1 MRGGA
6 ERQADGAAR
15 ASAAAA
21 SDRRPLVAITMG
33 DPNGIGPEIVAATL
47 AAGVECRAIVV
58 ADPEVMR
65 AAARPSLELVVVD
78 RLDDARFEPGRIDVL
93 AAARVERHAWGEL
106 SEEAGR
112 AALACLTAAVRL
124 EVDAVVS
131 APLNKQALRL
141 AGMRQHDELELLAEL
156 TASADTALVG
166 VLPSLWTIAVTG
178 HVPLRAVADLITRE
192 RVLASVRR
200 LADLLAARSA
210 RPRIAVAGLNPH
222 AGEGG
227 QLGRQEIEHIA
238 PAVANARAQGI
249 DAIGPLPPDTVFPQ
263 AVAAGADGVVC
274 MYHDQAN
281 IARKLHD
288 RDGQATLYLGLPLP
302 VATTAH
308 GTAFDRAGTGTASP
322 ASLRAALETV
332 IALVAR

>member
-6 ERQADGAAR
+6 ERQAG
-15 ASAAAA
+15 
-21 SDRRPLVAITMG
+21 PLVAIAMG
-33 DPNGIGPEIVAATL
+33 DPNGIGPEIVVATL
-47 AAGVECRAIVV
+47 AAGVGCRPIVV
-58 ADPEVMR
+58 GDPDVIR
-65 AAARPSLELVVVD
+65 AAAAVVGASLDFVVVD
-78 RLDDARFEPGRIDVL
+78 GVDDARFEPGRVAVL

-106 SEEAGR
+106 SEDAGR
-112 AALACLTAAVRL
+112 AALACLTAAAWL

-141 AGMRQHDELELLAEL
+141 AGMRQDDELGLLAEL
-156 TASADTALVG
+156 TASAEPALVG

-178 HVPLRAVADLITRE
+178 HVPLRAVAELVTRE
-192 RVLASVRR
+192 RVLGSVRR
-200 LADLLAARSA
+200 LADALGASTP
-210 RPRIAVAGLNPH
+210 RPHIAVAGLNPH

-227 QLGRQEIEHIA
+227 QLGREEIDHIA
-238 PAVANARAQGI
+238 PAVADARAEGI

-263 AVAAGADGVVC
+263 ADAAGAHGVVC

-281 IARKLHD
+281 IARKLQG
-288 RDGQATLYLGLPLP
+288 RDGQATLYLGLPVP

-308 GTAFDRAGTGTASP
+308 GTAFDRAGTGSASP
-322 ASLRAALETV
+322 ASLRSALETL

>member
-1 MRGGA
+1 
-6 ERQADGAAR
+6 
-15 ASAAAA
+15 
-21 SDRRPLVAITMG
+21 MG
-33 DPNGIGPEIVAATL
+33 DPNGIGPEIVAAAL
-47 AAGVECRAIVV
+47 AAGVGCRPIVV
-58 ADPEVMR
+58 GDPEVMR
-65 AAARPSLELVVVD
+65 AAAAVVGATLELVVVD
-78 RLDDARFEPGRIDVL
+78 RLDDARFEPGRVDVL
-93 AAARVERHAWGEL
+93 APARVARHTCGEL
-106 SEEAGR
+106 TEEAGR

-156 TASADTALVG
+156 TACADPALIG

-178 HVPLRAVADLITRE
+178 HVPLRAVADLVTRE
-192 RVLASVRR
+192 RVLGSVRR
-200 LADLLAARSA
+200 LAAALAVSTP

-227 QLGRQEIEHIA
+227 QLGREEIDHIA
-238 PAVANARAQGI
+238 PAVGDARTEGI

-263 AVAAGADGVVC
+263 AVAAGAHGVVC

-281 IARKLHD
+281 IARKLHG
-288 RDGQATLYLGLPLP
+288 RDGQATLYLGLPVP

-332 IALVAR
+332 IALVGG